1 MEYCRE
7 EPKLEVESQTGK
19 WPDGGNSET
28 SIDDE
33 TKEKRLIRKIDT
45 HVLPFVVLLYL
56 FSFLDR
62 GMLYSHVVLGLW
74 LWSDY
79 SQ

>member
-1 MEYCRE
+1 MEYSRE
-7 EPKLEVESQTGK
+7 EPKTELESQAAK
-19 WPDGGNSET
+19 WPDGGNPEP

-33 TKEKRLIRKIDT
+33 AKEKRLIRKIDT

-62 GMLYSHVVLGLW
+62 GMLYYYRVVLVLV
-74 LWSDY
+74 
-79 SQ
+79 